1 MDYIVTGSPL
11 MTQFYKEAF
20 NEREDDV
27 FIKSGI
33 PRTDFF
39 FNDIERAR
47 SKKQLEKEFP
57 LIKEKNVILYEP
69 TYREYELDQFK
80 FEEHLEKMYK
90 ELRSDY
96 VIFLNL
102 HPIVVMIN
110 KNKYPGFIYNVT

>member
-1 MDYIVTGSPL
+1 MRRTLPQYNKVFENMDYIVTGSPL

-47 SKKQLEKEFP
+47 IKKQLEKEFP
-57 LIKEKNVILYEP
+57 LIKEKNVIL
-69 TYREYELDQFK
+69 RS
-80 FEEHLEKMYK
+80 EERRVGKESKCKCKMIK
-90 ELRSDY
+90 
-96 VIFLNL
+96 
-102 HPIVVMIN
+102 
-110 KNKYPGFIYNVT
+110 

>member
-1 MDYIVTGSPL
+1 MI
-11 MTQFYKEAF
+11 QFIKEAF

-47 SKKQLEKEFP
+47 IKKQLEKEFP
-57 LIKEKNVILYEP
+57 LIKEKNVILYAP

-80 FEEHLEKMYK
+80 FERSEEHTSELQSRGHLVCRLLLEKK
-90 ELRSDY
+90 TQKASAHDQALRSASGKHATAVGD
-96 VIFLNL
+96 
-102 HPIVVMIN
+102 
-110 KNKYPGFIYNVT
+110 